1 MLARSTIDYRLS
13 TILFMMTANTAKL
26 GNSLASEKHSQH
38 RWRSAIVLLSLLLA
52 GYLGNYFSVPI
63 LFHIDWLF
71 GNIFVMLVISLYGFG
86 WGILAAV
93 IANSHTIS
101 LWQHPYGFILFTLE
115 AVFVGWGLRRR
126 SSNLLL
132 IDVVYWTIL
141 GFPLLWFLYGFVGK
155 VPTQGVL
162 FISLKNPLNQICNAL
177 ITSLIVTHTPIA
189 KWLRVKNSRTH
200 ASFEQTLLN
209 LLVAFVLL
217 PALMLTIWNCQDAT
231 ATQEKSTLARLEDIR
246 QDVSTNLAN
255 WHQQSVGKLQALA
268 SSDLSLSDT
277 SGMQEQIQIAR
288 QTIPEFRNL
297 YITDTDGQIL
307 NSTAVQN
314 TNQKNVNN
322 SLPFPALL
330 TAKQPLISNVI
341 VISNSPTIIQS
352 VPIFQDD
359 RLLGQILAEID
370 INTLKQRFLVSQT
383 TSTRMLSLLD
393 RQNRIVTST
402 RDELKVGEIFDRDRN
417 GEIRQLDR
425 NTNLWIPNSPQ
436 MTKVF
441 RWRKSFQV
449 HKNAVGGEL
458 PWTVAIEEANAS
470 NVVVLEGIY
479 TKSFAIL
486 LAIAILAPLLAKTIS
501 RSLVKPL
508 LELAKL
514 TSNLPDKLTEQQSL
528 QIPASSIS
536 EINTLSSNFQLM
548 AIALQDKFQE
558 IQQANQEIHQAK
570 EIADA
575 ANNAKSEF
583 LANMSHELRT
593 PLNGILGY
601 AQILQRSESLSQ
613 KGSNGINIIYQ
624 CGSHLLTLINDILD
638 LSKIEAR
645 KLDLHRAPLH
655 FASFLQS
662 VVEINRIRAEQK
674 GITFDFQADPQL
686 PVGVVADEKCL
697 RQVLINLLGNAI
709 KFTDR
714 GGVIFKVESIGQKIR
729 FQVVDTGVGMSS
741 EQVEKIFLPF
751 EQVGD
756 IKKQAEGTGL
766 GLAIVHKIVALMG
779 GEIAV
784 CSFPGEGSTFSLEVE
799 LPEAEFDFASASRV
813 VGQGTIVG
821 YSGEKCRILVIDDRW
836 ENRSVLANLLE
847 PIGFEIIEASNGEE
861 GIDRALYKSPDLI
874 ITDLAMPVMDGFEFL
889 QKLRSHPQLQKQIVL
904 VSSASVFEI
913 DRHNS
918 LEAGG
923 NDFLPKPVQA
933 ESLLELLQKYLQL
946 DWIYDRNNSE
956 KQHSAATC
964 QDIQPP
970 TPEILQQLLEFA
982 QDGELDGVIEV
993 AQQIQ
998 DGNTA
1003 AFAGEIIRL
1012 AEGCEIRQ
1020 LQAFLQRYLT

>member
-1 MLARSTIDYRLS
+1 
-13 TILFMMTANTAKL
+13 MMTANTAKL

-38 RWRSAIVLLSLLLA
+38 RWRSIIVLLSLLVA

-71 GNIFVMLVISLYGFG
+71 GNIFVMLVISLYGLG
-86 WGILAAV
+86 WGTLAAV

-132 IDVVYWTIL
+132 IDVVYWTIV

-268 SSDLSLSDT
+268 SSDLSDT

-314 TNQKNVNN
+314 TNQNNVNN
-322 SLPFPALL
+322 SLPFPALV

-359 RLLGQILAEID
+359 LLLGQILAEID

-486 LAIAILAPLLAKTIS
+486 LAIAILAPLLAKAIS
-501 RSLVKPL
+501 RSLIEPL

-528 QIPASSIS
+528 QIPASSIT

-570 EIADA
+570 EVADV

-613 KGSNGINIIYQ
+613 KGRNGIDIIYQ

-645 KLDLHRAPLH
+645 KLDLHPAPLH
-655 FASFLQS
+655 FSSFLQS

-674 GITFDFQADPQL
+674 GIIFDFQADPQL

-714 GGVIFKVESIGQKIR
+714 GSVTFKVESIGQKIR

-756 IKKQAEGTGL
+756 LKKQAEGTGL
-766 GLAIVHKIVALMG
+766 GLAISHKIVALMG
-779 GEIAV
+779 GEIAI
-784 CSFPGEGSTFSLEVE
+784 CSVPGEGSTFSLEVE
-799 LPEAEFDFASASRV
+799 LPEAELDFASASRV

-821 YSGEKCRILVIDDRW
+821 YSGEKRRILVIDDRW

-847 PIGFEIIEASNGEE
+847 PIGFEIIEASNGQE

-889 QKLRSHPQLQKQIVL
+889 QKLRSHPQLQNQIVL

-956 KQHSAATC
+956 KQHSAATSH
-964 QDIQPP
+964 DIQPP
-970 TPEILQQLLEFA
+970 APEILQQLLEFA
-982 QDGELDGVIEV
+982 QDGELDGVIEIG
-993 AQQIQ
+993 QQIQ
-998 DGNTA
+998 DGKTA
-1003 AFAGEIIRL
+1003 AFAGEIVRL
-1012 AEGCEIRQ
+1012 AEACEIRQ
-1020 LQAFLQRYLT
+1020 LQAFIQHYLT